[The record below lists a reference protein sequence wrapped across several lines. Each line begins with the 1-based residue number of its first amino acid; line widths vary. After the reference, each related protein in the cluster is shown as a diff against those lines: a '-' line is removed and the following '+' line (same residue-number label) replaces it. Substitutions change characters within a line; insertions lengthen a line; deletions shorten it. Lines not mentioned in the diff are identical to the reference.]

1 MCPRED
7 FLPAAINN
15 NGKVDTLLTVDV
27 SDEIKPDDEKLKEVT
42 IHLLLSDKSAQT
54 LPDNERLDTVIVATW
69 GHHNRRLD
77 NIPAARGIENHIQI
91 RLNNSLLEKQELS
104 KGWIIFRV
112 EPGFIAFIGDILNSG
127 YESAPIL
134 DVNNNPIMIE
144 DLQEFK
150 NNLLSSYMEVVY
162 DYWHDWESI
171 RTERDLKKIAD
182 V

>member
-1 MCPRED
+1 MSNDLEKAYE
-7 FLPAAINN
+7 FINFR
-15 NGKVDTLLTVDV
+15 T
-27 SDEIKPDDEKLKEVT
+27 T
-42 IHLLLSDKSAQT
+42 ITNQKHLLLTQV
-54 LPDNERLDTVIVATW
+54 E
-69 GHHNRRLD
+69 
-77 NIPAARGIENHIQI
+77 
-91 RLNNSLLEKQELS
+91 EKLTCYIN
-104 KGWIIFRV
+104 GGIFRV